1 VTPRTKRWSAFAGIA
16 ILLVLLAAVV
26 LYKLEGGLYYDPA
39 WNTGARLST
48 LRTQLEIY
56 KQMNG
61 SYPTTDQG
69 LHSLVAMPTSSPIPE
84 HWQQLVFEDTILDA
98 WKRPFGYRFP
108 SSKDPNSFDLFSL
121 GRDGVESNDDM
132 WSSP

>member
-1 VTPRTKRWSAFAGIA
+1 VTPRAKRWSAFVGIA

-39 WNTGARLST
+39 WNTEAGLST

-61 SYPTTDQG
+61 SYPTTEQG
-69 LHSLVAMPTSSPIPE
+69 LHALVGIPTSSPIPE
-84 HWQQLVFEDTILDA
+84 HWQKLVFEDTILDA
-98 WKRPFGYRFP
+98 WKRPFVYRFP
-108 SSKDPNSFDLFSL
+108 SSKDSNSFDLFSL
-121 GRDGVESNDDM
+121 GRNGVESDDDM
-132 WSSP
+132 RNPP